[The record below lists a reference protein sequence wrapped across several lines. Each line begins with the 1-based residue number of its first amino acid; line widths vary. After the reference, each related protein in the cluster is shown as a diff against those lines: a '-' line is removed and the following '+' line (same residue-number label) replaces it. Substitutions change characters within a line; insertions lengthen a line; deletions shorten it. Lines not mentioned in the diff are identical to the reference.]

1 MLIGIYLRQSIG
13 QREIRLALVLL
24 QQHKTSLNDPIAAEK
39 AMEICQY
46 CRISSKYLFVFPI
59 LSDLKS
65 MYDCVARLEIAFHEI
80 VQVCLVIFKR

>member
-1 MLIGIYLRQSIG
+1 LGAHLRQSIG

-46 CRISSKYLFVFPI
+46 CRISSKHLFVFPI

-65 MYDCVARLEIAFHEI
+65 IYDYVARLEIAFNEI
-80 VQVCLVIFKR
+80 VQVCHVIYKR